1 MQNSHDDGSTAA
13 LRRLYM
19 FLLMWEV
26 MYHVARI
33 FIKVLLEKYP
43 NIVIINNTEKKDD
56 DNNTDSDA
64 NSATQ
69 GSNDTKSS
77 SSSTVGNNS
86 NNNKNIKQTLLQRG
100 PSYLVSFLH
109 SIITTIRGTMHL
121 YHLWGASNFDK
132 IYIPSKASYN
142 AYDGSTIITYR
153 WAHLH
158 VATTNTLFLSYLL
171 YDLFHILLQY
181 PRLGGVDTIL
191 HHVLF
196 AFCSFINGTYGL
208 MAFQFGWL
216 IVGELSTI
224 FLNIR
229 WFLIKTN
236 NNSSN
241 GGGSCNKSSN
251 SNSNSSPLLLL
262 DKVNGMFAATFFIT
276 RIGMYTMGIIHLFYY
291 SYTELRSLPVETGV
305 PISLL
310 GLTCGCMLLGWVLNM
325 LWGYKILAMVIDDRR
340 GGGSSKKKKEK

>member
-1 MQNSHDDGSTAA
+1 MASYHLLCPNSHFVLSNLKKIKIMSTSSSSSSSTYPPLMQNSHDDGSTAA

-64 NSATQ
+64 TSATQ

-86 NNNKNIKQTLLQRG
+86 NNNNNIKQTLLQRG
-100 PSYLVSFLH
+100 PSYLVSFFH
-109 SIITTIRGTMHL
+109 SIITTMRGTMHL

-224 FLNIR
+224 FLNVR
-229 WFLIKTN
+229 WFLIKITN
-236 NNSSN
+236 NSLD
-241 GGGSCNKSSN
+241 GGGSTNGSN
-251 SNSNSSPLLLL
+251 SDKPPFHHQHHLLPPPSVAPSSSSSPSI
-262 DKVNGMFAATFFIT
+262 KGFHAMK
-276 RIGMYTMGIIHLFYY
+276 M
-291 SYTELRSLPVETGV
+291 PC
-305 PISLL
+305 L
-310 GLTCGCMLLGWVLNM
+310 GNV
-325 LWGYKILAMVIDDRR
+325 R
-340 GGGSSKKKKEK
+340 GKKRAN

>member
-13 LRRLYM
+13 LRKLFM

-33 FIKVLLEKYP
+33 FIKGLLEKYP
-43 NIVIINNTEKKDD
+43 NIIGMINTEKDN
-56 DNNTDSDA
+56 DNND
-64 NSATQ
+64 
-69 GSNDTKSS
+69 
-77 SSSTVGNNS
+77 NS
-86 NNNKNIKQTLLQRG
+86 NKNNNNNIKQALLKRG
-100 PSYLVSFLH
+100 PSYLVSFFH

-121 YHLWGASNFDK
+121 YHLWDASNFDK
-132 IYIPSKASYN
+132 LYIPSKAYITYN
-142 AYDGSTIITYR
+142 NGSAILTYR

-158 VATTNTLFLSYLL
+158 VATTNTLFVSYLI

-181 PRLGGVDTIL
+181 PKLGGIDTII

-196 AFCSFINGTYGL
+196 ALCSFINGTYGL

-236 NNSSN
+236 SNSLDG
-241 GGGSCNKSSN
+241 GGGSNSKTSS
-251 SNSNSSPLLLL
+251 SRSSTLLL
-262 DKVNGMFAATFFIT
+262 DKVNGMFAATFFLT
-276 RIGMYTMGIIHLFYY
+276 RIGIYTIGIIHLFYY
-291 SYTELRSLPVETGV
+291 SSTELRSLPVETGV

-325 LWGYKILAMVIDDRR
+325 LWGYKILAMVIDDGR
-340 GGGSSKKKKEK
+340 GGGSSKKKNEKKND